1 MKKVKRMLVTAAVA
15 LPMSVTTASADN
27 GIADSDLGKGFI
39 KLLQDGTVFV
49 GVAGVAICIIAAM
62 LCWAARGATDPQDA
76 PMWNK
81 RIKWALISAVAIP
94 LVSAIVAL
102 IASYF

>member
-1 MKKVKRMLVTAAVA
+1 MKKVRRMLVTAAVA
-15 LPMSVTTASADN
+15 LSMFVTTASAAN
-27 GIADSDLGKGFI
+27 GIADSDLGRGFTR
-39 KLLQDGTVFV
+39 LLQDAMLFV
-49 GVAGVAICIIAAM
+49 AAAGVTISIIAAM
-62 LCWAARGATDPQDA
+62 LFWLARGAAEPQDA

-81 RIKWALISAVAIP
+81 RIKGALIAAVAIP